1 MLHSARIVRGAKVV
15 LSRYSTLNIDLDPE
29 LPMRRLAL
37 TAGFSSLVLL
47 TAAAPGTA
55 QSPRD
60 SVVAVVNE
68 FFRAMTA
75 HDSATLARVQFPDGV
90 HFSARVQGDSVAINH
105 GTTQDFAR
113 RIGEMKDTYVERM
126 WEPTVLVHGPLAV
139 VWAPYDIHRNREFVH
154 CGVDAF
160 TLVRSPA
167 GWRIATVSYTAEPT
181 GCKPSPLGPLPK

>member
-1 MLHSARIVRGAKVV
+1 MH
-15 LSRYSTLNIDLDPE
+15 
-29 LPMRRLAL
+29 RLAL
-37 TAGFSSLVLL
+37 TVGFSSLVLL
-47 TAAAPGTA
+47 AVATPGTA

-60 SVVAVVNE
+60 SVVAAVNE

-75 HDSATLARVQFPDGV
+75 HDSVALARLQLPDGV
-90 HFSARVQGDSVAINH
+90 HFAARVQGDSVAINH
-105 GTTQDFAR
+105 GTTQEFAR
-113 RIGEMKDTYVERM
+113 RIGGMKDTYVERM

-160 TLVRSPA
+160 TLVRSPT

-181 GCKPSPLGPLPK
+181 GCKPSPLGPLAK